1 MKQAK
6 SDSVKEDAIG
16 ITAGFSAPDQISH
29 HGFESGSPSIDHQV
43 YLAGLTDEQLLAV
56 LNKGDFAMAEKGF
69 LPSAISNVSEA
80 SMKLYDQHHFSNNT
94 GISPEL
100 ISTALPNGQSS
111 NTSKD
116 FLMKGHQGDKE
127 RKRTEE
133 ANTADSLSVMLTD
146 VPEDN
151 QQMKRMIEV
160 ANWGATDGI
169 AFEAQ
174 LKVFIDYQLVIHKQP
189 RAGV

>member
-1 MKQAK
+1 
-6 SDSVKEDAIG
+6 
-16 ITAGFSAPDQISH
+16 
-29 HGFESGSPSIDHQV
+29 
-43 YLAGLTDEQLLAV
+43 
-56 LNKGDFAMAEKGF
+56 
-69 LPSAISNVSEA
+69 
-80 SMKLYDQHHFSNNT
+80 MKLYDQHHFSNNT

-116 FLMKGHQGDKE
+116 FLMKAHQGDKE

-133 ANTADSLSVMLTD
+133 AHPADSLSVMLTD

-151 QQMKRMIEV
+151 QQMKRMIKA
-160 ANWGATDGI
+160 ANWAAVCGTTDGI
-169 AFEAQ
+169 VFEAQ